1 MTAPSREEF
10 AALVRGDDVDLA
22 RACLLIGMEAE
33 PLLEPDLHLGLLD
46 TLAAAVPDPGP
57 DAPPAA
63 AAAALRTGLGRGAG
77 FRGSQEDYGDLR
89 SSLLQDVLRRR
100 RGLPILLSV
109 VWLEV
114 ARRRGIPAYGVGLPG
129 HFVVAVGRPG
139 EAPVHVDPYAGGDI
153 LSHDA
158 IARRLSGAGFALE
171 EAHLEPWPAP
181 AILLRILTNI
191 RVLTTIPALPAGL
204 EIARTRLWAVELSML
219 LPHHPAAL
227 RQERGELLV
236 QLGDFRAGAD
246 ELAAYAQ
253 AVTPVDPERGERLLR
268 ESQLARSRLN

>member
-1 MTAPSREEF
+1 MTAASREEF
-10 AALVRGDDVDLA
+10 AALVRGEQVDLA
-22 RACLLIGMEAE
+22 RACLLIGVEAD
-33 PLLEPDLHLGLLD
+33 PQLEVAPQLALLD

-57 DAPPAA
+57 GADPAA
-63 AAAALRTGLGRGAG
+63 AAEALRAGLGRRAG
-77 FRGSQEDYGDLR
+77 FAGSQEDYGDLR
-89 SSLLQDVLRRR
+89 SSLLHHVLRRR

-114 ARRRGIPAYGVGLPG
+114 ARRRGIAAYGVGLPG
-129 HFVVAVGRPG
+129 HFVVAVGRAG
-139 EAPVHVDPYAGGDI
+139 EEPVHVDPYAGGEV
-153 LSHDA
+153 LTDA
-158 IARRLSGAGFALE
+158 ALAQRLSAAGFVPE
-171 EAHLEPWPAP
+171 PAHLEPWPAP

-236 QLGDFRAGAD
+236 QLGDFRTGAD
-246 ELAAYAQ
+246 ELAAFAA
-253 AVTPVDPERGERLLR
+253 AVQPVDPERGERLLR